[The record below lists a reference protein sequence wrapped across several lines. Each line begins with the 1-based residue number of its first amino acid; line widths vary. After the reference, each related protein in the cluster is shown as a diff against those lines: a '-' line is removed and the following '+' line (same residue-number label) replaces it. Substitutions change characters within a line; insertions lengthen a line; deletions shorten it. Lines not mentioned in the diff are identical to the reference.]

1 MRFARAIRA
10 RLQAM
15 DPRRV
20 DALLAG
26 AYLVEGELEVL
37 LLFPDARYAGVAA
50 GCVAALAAALLVRR
64 RSPSASLVLALAAFV
79 AFQPLG
85 SEVNDNVYGG
95 FLVLILL
102 LFSFGLH
109 ETDGRRMAAGMGLTY
124 AASVAGALLDA
135 YPTTVL
141 DLTLGSLVFAVG
153 PILLGRVI
161 SSRSRLNE
169 ALREKAERLRRDRAG
184 QAELAAAAER
194 TRIAGEL
201 HDVVAHA
208 MSAMVVQ
215 AGGARRLAGRDPD
228 RAREAFA
235 AVEVTGREALTE
247 IRRLL
252 GVLRRED
259 EEIGLAPQ
267 PGLRHLAALV
277 RRTQTAGLRV
287 ELRVDGEA
295 RPLPPGVDLTAYRLL
310 QEALGGA
317 LEHGAAG
324 LAQVTVR
331 YKPDEVGLE
340 VLDDGAAGAGPRPL
354 PGVRERVSL
363 YGGQMQAGR
372 RRRGGHAVRARLPVG
387 GAP

>member
-1 MRFARAIRA
+1 MA
-10 RLQAM
+10 
-15 DPRRV
+15 
-20 DALLAG
+20 
-26 AYLVEGELEVL
+26 
-37 LLFPDARYAGVAA
+37 AGVA
-50 GCVAALAAALLVRR
+50 
-64 RSPSASLVLALAAFV
+64 
-79 AFQPLG
+79 
-85 SEVNDNVYGG
+85 
-95 FLVLILL
+95 
-102 LFSFGLH
+102 
-109 ETDGRRMAAGMGLTY
+109 LTY

-141 DLTLGSLVFAVG
+141 DLILGSLVFAVG

-235 AVEVTGREALTE
+235 AVEATGREALTE

-277 RRTQTAGLRV
+277 RRTQAAGLRV